1 MIHYRKD
8 TDDIVTLILDMS
20 GRQSN
25 LLNHELVSA
34 FKPVIAHLQ
43 AEKNAGRVRGIIIT
57 SGKKDFLRQGDL
69 AYLRKLSDAEQAFD
83 HAQKL
88 KRFLRD
94 LEMPGV
100 PVVAAINGDALGT
113 GFELAL
119 ACHHRIALADPK
131 IRLGHPEVKIGLIPS
146 GGAVI
151 RLMWLLGIER
161 AYPLLMEGR
170 RYSPQEA
177 IKVGIVD
184 ALADTPDELTRKAK
198 KWLLTDPP
206 TRRPWDDAYEQ
217 IPGGTAADPNLGHR
231 IRLLTARLSANTN
244 DLYPAARA
252 IIDLLAE
259 ASKLDFETASRLD
272 SRYYSSIVT
281 GRVSK
286 NMISTFWFDKQAIR
300 GGLGRPKGFGK
311 FRPRKVGIIGA
322 GQMGS
327 GIAFLCL
334 RNGLEVI
341 LKDVSQPIADR
352 GREYVLA
359 KIDEY
364 IERGTFQPE
373 ERDDLLSRIKTTNK
387 SADFEGCDIVVEAVF
402 ENKSIKQKVTGEAE
416 EQLDE
421 YAIFAT
427 NTISIPITELGK
439 TSLRPENYVGI
450 HFFSPAEQTSVVE
463 IIRGEKTS
471 EETIARAFD
480 FATAIRKL
488 PLVVL
493 DTWGFFAARVQNT
506 YILEGVTMLNEG
518 YPAALIE
525 NMGRQSGMQLGPL
538 ALADEL
544 GVELV
549 LRYERQASDH
559 YGERYQQH
567 PAVPALNT
575 MLEDIDRPGRQK
587 RMGFYDYEK
596 SGRGRLWKG
605 IEEYFPVTKDD
616 YDRQRMIDRFLFCQV
631 IESGWCLQEEVI
643 TEPAAANLGSCYAW
657 GFPKYTGGVLRY
669 VTSYGHE
676 RFLERCA
683 FLQDRYGQRFTVPRY
698 IRKGTFLA
706 NTESGAK
713 TTE

>member
-1 MIHYRKD
+1 MIQYRKD
-8 TDDIVTLILDMS
+8 TDNIVTLILDME
-20 GRQSN
+20 GRGSN

-43 AEKNAGRVRGIIIT
+43 KEKEANRIRGIIIT

-69 AYLRKLSDAEQAFD
+69 TYLRELSDPQQAFE

-131 IRLGHPEVKIGLIPS
+131 LRLGHPEVKIGLIPS

-177 IKVGIVD
+177 IKVGIID
-184 ALADTPDELTRKAK
+184 DLAKDHDELLAKSK
-198 KWLLTDPP
+198 KWLLTNPP
-206 TRRPWDDAYEQ
+206 TRRPWDDAFEE

-231 IRLLTARLSANTN
+231 IRLLTARLSADTN

-259 ASKLDFETASRLD
+259 GSKLDFETACRLD
-272 SRYYSSIVT
+272 SRYYAKIVT
-281 GRVSK
+281 GEVSR
-286 NMISTFWFDKQAIR
+286 NMISTFWFDKQAVR
-300 GGLGRPKGFGK
+300 EGLGRPKGFGK
-311 FRPRKVGIIGA
+311 FRPRRVGIIGA

-341 LKDVSQPIADR
+341 IKDVSKPIADR
-352 GREYVLA
+352 GKEFVSA

-373 ERDDLLSRIKTTNK
+373 ERAELLSRIRTTDQSK
-387 SADFEGCDIVVEAVF
+387 DFLECDIVVEAVF
-402 ENKSIKQKVTGEAE
+402 ENKSVKQKVTREAE

-427 NTISIPITELGK
+427 NTISIPISELSKG
-439 TSLRPENYVGI
+439 SVRPENYVGI
-450 HFFSPAEQTSVVE
+450 HFFPPAEKTSVVE
-463 IIRGEKTS
+463 VIRGAKTS

-488 PLVVL
+488 PLVVA
-493 DTWGFFAARVQNT
+493 DTWGFFAARVLNT

-525 NMGRQSGMQLGPL
+525 NMGRQAGMQMGPL
-538 ALADEL
+538 AMADEL
-544 GVELV
+544 GLELV
-549 LRYERQASDH
+549 MRYERQASEH
-559 YGERYQQH
+559 YGDRYQQH
-567 PAVPALNT
+567 PAVPALQK
-575 MLEDIDRPGRQK
+575 MLDDINRSGRRKGQ
-587 RMGFYDYEK
+587 GFYDYAAGEQ
-596 SGRGRLWKG
+596 GRLWKG
-605 IEEYFPVTKDD
+605 IAEHFPVTKKD
-616 YDRQRMIDRFLFCQV
+616 YDRQRMIDRFLFCQI
-631 IESGWCLQEEVI
+631 IESGWCLQEKVI
-643 TEPAAANLGSCYAW
+643 TEPAAANLGSVYGW

-669 VTSYGHE
+669 VESYGLDD
-676 RFLERCA
+676 FLERCA
-683 FLQDRYGQRFTVPRY
+683 FLEDRYGQRFTVPRY
-698 IRKGTFLA
+698 LRKL
-706 NTESGAK
+706 
-713 TTE
+713 TTA

>member
-1 MIHYRKD
+1 MIEYLKD
-8 TDDIVTLILDMS
+8 TDNIVTLILDMS

-34 FKPVIAHLQ
+34 FKPVIEHLQ
-43 AEKNAGRVRGIIIT
+43 REKKAGRLRGIIIT

-69 AYLRKLSDAEQAFD
+69 TYLRELTDPKKAFD
-83 HAQKL
+83 HAQDL
-88 KRFLRD
+88 KQFLRD

-119 ACHHRIALADPK
+119 ACHRRIALANPK
-131 IRLGHPEVKIGLIPS
+131 MRLGHPEVKIGLIPS
-146 GGAVI
+146 GGAVM
-151 RLMWLLGIER
+151 RLLWILGIER

-177 IKVGIVD
+177 VKVGIVD
-184 ALADTPDELTRKAK
+184 ELAEDQDELMSKSK
-198 KWLLTDPP
+198 KWLLSDPP
-206 TRRPWDDAYEQ
+206 SRRPWDDVFAK
-217 IPGGTAADPNLGHR
+217 IPGGSAADPNLGHR
-231 IRLLTARLSANTN
+231 IRLLTARLSADTN

-259 ASKLDFETASRLD
+259 GSKLDFETACRVD
-272 SRYYSSIVT
+272 SRHYAKIVT
-281 GRVSK
+281 GEVSK

-300 GGLGRPKGFGK
+300 DGLGRPKGFGR
-311 FRPRKVGIIGA
+311 FRPRRVGVIGA

-334 RNGLEVI
+334 RNGLEVV

-352 GREYVLA
+352 GRDFVIA

-373 ERDDLLSRIKTTNK
+373 EREDLLSRIKTTDK
-387 SADFEGCDIVVEAVF
+387 SKDFLDCDIVVEAVF
-402 ENKSIKQKVTGEAE
+402 ENKSIKQKVTREAE

-421 YAIFAT
+421 FAVFAT

-439 TSLRPENYVGI
+439 QSLRPENYVGI
-450 HFFSPAEQTSVVE
+450 HFFPPAELSNVVE
-463 IIRGEKTS
+463 IIQGERTS
-471 EETIARAFD
+471 DETIARAFD

-488 PLVVL
+488 PLVVQ
-493 DTWGFFAARVQNT
+493 DTWGFFAARVRNT

-525 NMGRQSGMQLGPL
+525 NMGRQAGMTVGPL

-544 GVELV
+544 GLELV
-549 LRYERQASDH
+549 MRYEQQASEH
-559 YGERYQQH
+559 YGDRYQQH
-567 PAVPALNT
+567 PAVPALEK
-575 MLEDIDRPGRQK
+575 MLNDINRGGRQK
-587 RMGFYDYEK
+587 RAGFYDYDAQ
-596 SGRGRLWKG
+596 GRGRLWEG
-605 IEEYFPVTKDD
+605 SAEYFPVTKDD
-616 YDRQRMIDRFLFCQV
+616 YNRRRMEDRFLFCQI
-631 IESGWCLQEEVI
+631 IESAWCLQEKVI
-643 TEPAAANLGSCYAW
+643 TEEAAANLGSVYGW

-669 VTSYGHE
+669 VESYGHE
-676 RFLERCA
+676 RFQQRCGE
-683 FLQDRYGQRFTVPRY
+683 LIERYGQRFTVPKYLRE
-698 IRKGTFLA
+698 L
-706 NTESGAK
+706 S
-713 TTE
+713 

>member
-1 MIHYRKD
+1 MIQYLKD
-8 TDDIVTLILDMS
+8 TDDIVTLNLDMS

-34 FKPVIAHLQ
+34 FKPVIKHLQ
-43 AEKNAGRVRGIIIT
+43 NEKNANRLKGIIIT

-69 AYLRKLSDAEQAFD
+69 SYLRDLKDPLKAFE
-83 HAQKL
+83 HAQDL
-88 KRFLRD
+88 KKFLRD
-94 LEMPGV
+94 VEMPGV

-119 ACHHRIALADPK
+119 ACHHRIALANPK
-131 IRLGHPEVKIGLIPS
+131 MRLGHPEVKIGLIPS

-151 RLMWLLGIER
+151 RLLWLLGIER

-184 ALADTPDELTRKAK
+184 DLAENHDELMTKAK
-198 KWLLTDPP
+198 KWLLSDPP
-206 TRRPWDDAYEQ
+206 TRRPWDDVFEE
-217 IPGGTAADPNLGHR
+217 IPGGTAADPNLGHK
-231 IRLLTARLSANTN
+231 IRLLTARLSADTN

-259 ASKLDFETASRLD
+259 GSKVDFATACRLD
-272 SRYYSSIVT
+272 SRYYAKIVT
-281 GRVSK
+281 GEVSK

-300 GGLGRPKGFGK
+300 EGLGRPKGFGK
-311 FRPRKVGIIGA
+311 FRPRRVGIIGA

-352 GREYVLA
+352 GRDYVKN

-373 ERDDLLSRIKTTNK
+373 EREDLLRRITTTDK
-387 SADFEGCDIVVEAVF
+387 SAAFEECDIVVEAVF
-402 ENKSIKQKVTGEAE
+402 ENKSIKQKVTREAE

-421 YAIFAT
+421 FAVFAT

-439 TSLRPENYVGI
+439 ESIRPENYVGI
-450 HFFSPAEQTSVVE
+450 HFFPPAERTSVVE
-463 IIRGEKTS
+463 VIKGEKTT
-471 EETIARAFD
+471 EETVARAFD
-480 FATAIRKL
+480 FATSIRKL
-488 PLVVL
+488 PLVVK

-525 NMGRQSGMQLGPL
+525 NMGRQAGMKVGPL

-544 GVELV
+544 GLELV
-549 LRYERQASDH
+549 MRYEHQASEH
-559 YGERYQQH
+559 YGDRYQQH
-567 PAVPALNT
+567 PAIPALEKMVGELN
-575 MLEDIDRPGRQK
+575 RGGRQK
-587 RMGFYDYEK
+587 RAGFYDYDSK
-596 SGRGRLWKG
+596 GPGRLWEG
-605 IEEYFPVTKDD
+605 IAEYFPVTKKE
-616 YDRQRMIDRFLFCQV
+616 YDRVRMKDRFLFCQV
-631 IESGWCLQEEVI
+631 IESGWCLHEKVI
-643 TEPAAANLGSCYAW
+643 TEPAAANLGSVYGF

-669 VTSYGHE
+669 VKSYGHE
-676 RFLERCA
+676 RFVERCA
-683 FLQDRYGQRFTVPRY
+683 WLKNRYGQRFTLPGYLKR
-698 IRKGTFLA
+698 LDLDA
-706 NTESGAK
+706 E
-713 TTE
+713 